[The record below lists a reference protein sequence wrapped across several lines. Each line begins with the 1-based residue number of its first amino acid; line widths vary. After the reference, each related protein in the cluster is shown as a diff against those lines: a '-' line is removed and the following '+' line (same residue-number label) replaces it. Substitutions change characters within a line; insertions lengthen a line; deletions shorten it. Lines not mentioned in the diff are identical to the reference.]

1 MAAEEVKKGNYYEM
15 AVALK
20 PLLPDDVRKAIHK
33 EFVDL
38 VKSKGGEVLDV
49 DVWG

>member
-20 PLLPDDVRKAIHK
+20 PLLP
-33 EFVDL
+33 
-38 VKSKGGEVLDV
+38 
-49 DVWG
+49 